1 MLHQQIYDK
10 ELETHN
16 ASFGEFRRF
25 ITGVI
30 GDSSLDIIEA
40 FAIPKVL
47 IFGTLYPSTL
57 TAQGFLSNVHF
68 EEKDLI
74 HAVEPLGRIK
84 KITCNYGEA
93 YNTNFKDAVVKKK
106 QTNRGRKPKVK
117 KRNVRKNQGNG
128 KYFNSQITF
137 WVQSLKILTK
147 YYKIKLFRNGT
158 IEIPGGLEP
167 SMDDVNSAVDVVRD
181 AMENCLVEDVK
192 VVELYS
198 IMRNYKFET
207 VADDI
212 RINISGLYQIFIVAH
227 QNKCPSVN
235 NITEIKYN
243 IERYPGLIIKFAT
256 PIPRNPRKQTTIK
269 MFQSGKVNIDGAIS
283 EECAWYY
290 YNWINDFYAT
300 HEDSVMYIP
309 NRVVVHSDSDSDSD
323 SPDGCEIKDQG
334 TDSDSD

>member
-1 MLHQQIYDK
+1 MRHQQIYDK
-10 ELETHN
+10 EIETHN
-16 ASFGEFRRF
+16 ASFEEFRRF

-30 GDSSLDIIEA
+30 SDSSLDIIEA
-40 FAIPKVL
+40 FVMPKVF
-47 IFGTLYPSTL
+47 IFGALYPSTL

-74 HAVEPLGRIK
+74 YAIEPIGRIK
-84 KITCNYGEA
+84 KITCNYGELC
-93 YNTNFKDAVVKKK
+93 NINFKEVVVKKNN
-106 QTNRGRKPKVK
+106 TNRGRKPKVK
-117 KRNVRKNQGNG
+117 IRNVRKNQGNG

-167 SMDDVNSAVDVVRD
+167 SMEDVNSAVDVVRE

-212 RINISGLYQIFIVAH
+212 RINISRLYQIFITAH

-243 IERYPGLIIKFAT
+243 IERYPGLIIKFST
-256 PIPRNPRKQTTIK
+256 PIPRNSIKKTTIK

-290 YNWINDFYAT
+290 YNWINDFYVM
-300 HEDSVMYIP
+300 HEDVVVYIP
-309 NRVVVHSDSDSDSD
+309 NKVIVYSDSESDPDIPDNGERKDQTSDSDSD
-323 SPDGCEIKDQG
+323 
-334 TDSDSD
+334 